1 MKKFISISFFTWLF
15 VMFSYPLFVEAAMP
29 ERKQLFDDNWRFK
42 LGDTPDA
49 PSLAYNDVG
58 WRSLDLPHDWSVEA
72 DFDAEVPAGNDGGY
86 LPTGI
91 GWYRKKFHVDKV
103 MEVRNCA
110 SILRVFI

>member
-58 WRSLDLPHDWSVEA
+58 WRSLDLPHDWSGGSCRKRWWLSAYGYWMVPK
-72 DFDAEVPAGNDGGY
+72 EVP
-86 LPTGI
+86 
-91 GWYRKKFHVDKV
+91 R
-103 MEVRNCA
+103 R
-110 SILRVFI
+110 

>member
-58 WRSLDLPHDWSVEA
+58 WRSLDLPHGVLKPILMRR
-72 DFDAEVPAGNDGGY
+72 F
-86 LPTGI
+86 LPETMVAI
-91 GWYRKKFHVDKV
+91 
-103 MEVRNCA
+103 C
-110 SILRVFI
+110 LRVLDGTERSST

>member
-58 WRSLDLPHDWSVEA
+58 
-72 DFDAEVPAGNDGGY
+72 
-86 LPTGI
+86 
-91 GWYRKKFHVDKV
+91 
-103 MEVRNCA
+103 
-110 SILRVFI
+110 

>member
-49 PSLAYNDVG
+49 PHLHITMSVG
-58 WRSLDLPHDWSVEA
+58 EAWICLMTGVLKPILMRRFLPETMVA
-72 DFDAEVPAGNDGGY
+72 
-86 LPTGI
+86 I
-91 GWYRKKFHVDKV
+91 
-103 MEVRNCA
+103 C
-110 SILRVFI
+110 LRVLDGTERSST

>member
-49 PSLAYNDVG
+49 LSLI
-58 WRSLDLPHDWSVEA
+58 H
-72 DFDAEVPAGNDGGY
+72 
-86 LPTGI
+86 I
-91 GWYRKKFHVDKV
+91 
-103 MEVRNCA
+103 
-110 SILRVFI
+110 

>member
-1 MKKFISISFFTWLF
+1 
-15 VMFSYPLFVEAAMP
+15 MP

-86 LPTGI
+86 LSMESVLEGI
-91 GWYRKKFHVDKV
+91 HTVIHPISVTLLLTCISGR
-103 MEVRNCA
+103 RT
-110 SILRVFI
+110 L

>member
-58 WRSLDLPHDWSVEA
+58 WRSLDLPHDGVLKPILMRR
-72 DFDAEVPAGNDGGY
+72 F
-86 LPTGI
+86 LPETMVAI
-91 GWYRKKFHVDKV
+91 
-103 MEVRNCA
+103 C
-110 SILRVFI
+110 LRVLDGTERSST

>member
-58 WRSLDLPHDWSVEA
+58 WRSLDLPILMRR
-72 DFDAEVPAGNDGGY
+72 F
-86 LPTGI
+86 LPETMVAI
-91 GWYRKKFHVDKV
+91 
-103 MEVRNCA
+103 C
-110 SILRVFI
+110 LRVLDGTERSST

>member
-58 WRSLDLPHDWSVEA
+58 WRSLDLPHDRSVL
-72 DFDAEVPAGNDGGY
+72 FCRGFAGLAC
-86 LPTGI
+86 LPETMVAI
-91 GWYRKKFHVDKV
+91 
-103 MEVRNCA
+103 C
-110 SILRVFI
+110 LRVLDGTERSST

>member
-58 WRSLDLPHDWSVEA
+58 WRSLDLPHDLKPILMRR
-72 DFDAEVPAGNDGGY
+72 F
-86 LPTGI
+86 LPETMVAI
-91 GWYRKKFHVDKV
+91 
-103 MEVRNCA
+103 C
-110 SILRVFI
+110 LRVLDGTERSST